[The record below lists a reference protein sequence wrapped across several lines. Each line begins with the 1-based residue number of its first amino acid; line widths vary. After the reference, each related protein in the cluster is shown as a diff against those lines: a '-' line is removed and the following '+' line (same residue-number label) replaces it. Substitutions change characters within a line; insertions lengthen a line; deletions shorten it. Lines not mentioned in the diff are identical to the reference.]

1 MKRVLVRFTVLALL
15 LSLFCSPVVA
25 QNNGSST
32 IYKQV
37 TALQSKH
44 KGEKGVLSWAC
55 HDGLGLQ
62 TVKTMLRKE
71 FGAEFT
77 NAIKSFAILIYK
89 DSSVENRSKIV
100 SDISQ
105 ITSILQE
112 INIKDKMKKG
122 ERARGYVRLADGGK
136 KISDLLIVVEAPA
149 PKLIYIG
156 GDFAPE
162 YPQMKR

>member
-1 MKRVLVRFTVLALL
+1 MKRVLGRLAILALFC
-15 LSLFCSPVVA
+15 SLFCSPTVA
-25 QNNGSST
+25 QNNGSSA
-32 IYKQV
+32 IYGQV

-44 KGEKGVLSWAC
+44 KSEKGVLSWAC
-55 HDGLGLQ
+55 HDGIGLQ

-77 NAIKSFAILIYK
+77 NAIKSFAILIFK
-89 DSSVENRSKIV
+89 DSSAENASKIV
-100 SDISQ
+100 GDISL
-105 ITSILQE
+105 ITNTLQE

-122 ERARGYVRLADGGK
+122 EQARGYIRFAEGGK

-156 GDFAPE
+156 GEFDPE
-162 YPQMKR
+162 HPQIKR